1 VRQTISKRDNSI
13 GLVGTGALGS
23 AIAHRLLDSNV
34 PLMIFDTNAAAMRPL
49 IARGAV
55 GSTTPAAIADVAG
68 VVFACLPS
76 AAASREVAL
85 GDTGIRYGAAI
96 KIYVELSTIGSPMI
110 TQIASAL
117 GDRDIKVVDSP
128 VSGGPKGVMTGRL
141 SAMVAGPSEAIEL
154 ARPYLEIF
162 ASKVFEVGD
171 SPGLAQVMKLANN
184 LISIAGMT
192 AAFEAMIMGV
202 KAGLDPELMLSVLNA
217 SSGRNSAT
225 VDKIPQAVFTRTF
238 DYGAQ
243 LQITQKDIIAGLEEA
258 ERQGV
263 PMWFTSGLSQIWSF
277 AAHAGLKESD
287 FTCIVQLMEKWA
299 GVEIKPKLRSAK

>member
-1 VRQTISKRDNSI
+1 
-13 GLVGTGALGS
+13 
-23 AIAHRLLDSNV
+23 
-34 PLMIFDTNAAAMRPL
+34 
-49 IARGAV
+49 
-55 GSTTPAAIADVAG
+55 
-68 VVFACLPS
+68 
-76 AAASREVAL
+76 
-85 GDTGIRYGAAI
+85 
-96 KIYVELSTIGSPMI
+96 
-110 TQIASAL
+110 
-117 GDRDIKVVDSP
+117 
-128 VSGGPKGVMTGRL
+128 
-141 SAMVAGPSEAIEL
+141 
-154 ARPYLEIF
+154 
-162 ASKVFEVGD
+162 
-171 SPGLAQVMKLANN
+171 
-184 LISIAGMT
+184 
-192 AAFEAMIMGV
+192 MIMGV